1 MPDQTARDAVAGSI
15 FNATFTAEWDDCPD
29 GYQETRA
36 MILRDADAILAA
48 LGIPPDA
55 TTDDVRAGLAAL
67 RIAEQ
72 HGVSVWPTAHDARA
86 RGFHAY
92 VAEADR
98 EDVAGGASPAAAVL
112 ALANKLEEQK

>member
-48 LGIPPDA
+48 LGIPPEMTA
-55 TTDDVRAGLAAL
+55 SDVARAISTHVQTRAWQE
-67 RIAEQ
+67 RVIAEQ
-72 HGVSVWPTAHDARA
+72 RDLTADQEDAT
-86 RGFHAY
+86 
-92 VAEADR
+92 
-98 EDVAGGASPAAAVL
+98 
-112 ALANKLEEQK
+112 

>member
-48 LGIPPDA
+48 LGIPPDT
-55 TTDDVRAGLAAL
+55 TTDEVRAGLAAL
-67 RIAEQ
+67 RMAED
-72 HGVSVWPTAHDARA
+72 SLSIWPTSHDART
-86 RGFHAY
+86 RGYHEY
-92 VAEADR
+92 VAEAGD
-98 EDVAGGASPAAAVL
+98 EIAGGTSPAAAVL
-112 ALANKLEEQK
+112 ALAAKLEEQK